1 MAVSWVRTQGGG
13 RDVGHSLYIC
23 RINGGRW
30 TSAASVPT
38 YIMLDRFGSGRV
50 GVRIKSKNPNVEFEL
65 NPAISVSDHTAVDGC
80 DSSSGWGR
88 DAERKRA
95 IASLV
100 AIAEEHHRR
109 SKTRKTG
116 IAATSRGV
124 KLRNDRYEK
133 PCKTTHSEAD

>member
-1 MAVSWVRTQGGG
+1 MQVQIVPSGEQATCAGRRSASQLVERRSTWRARRIRWVRSIFAGPTKAGNPL
-13 RDVGHSLYIC
+13 VLL
-23 RINGGRW
+23 
-30 TSAASVPT
+30 VPLLGPT
-38 YIMLDRFGSGRV
+38 LRV
-50 GVRIKSKNPNVEFEL
+50 
-65 NPAISVSDHTAVDGC
+65 
-80 DSSSGWGR
+80 
-88 DAERKRA
+88 AERKRA